1 MWKTH
6 KNEGEQLFSTGVS
19 LWLFTNDI
27 VSCILV
33 ELLSQVPPQKV
44 QNHPQIIARSDSL
57 RRYAFDR
64 ICRSVS

>member
-1 MWKTH
+1 MGKTPAFVRYVKKTH

-27 VSCILV
+27 VFCILV

-44 QNHPQIIARSDSL
+44 QNLSQKVRL
-57 RRYAFDR
+57 
-64 ICRSVS
+64 